1 VVFNGYS
8 GSPINRIDR
17 HDTTEIS
24 ITGTLT
30 YEITH
35 KERQKLNKNKNKNKK
50 NKSKQSSSRDLFPNI
65 EEIWNNLIFILSEVC
80 SLVSMNL

>member
-35 KERQKLNKNKNKNKK
+35 KERQKLNKNKNKQNK
-50 NKSKQSSSRDLFPNI
+50 NKIKIKQSKA
-65 EEIWNNLIFILSEVC
+65 
-80 SLVSMNL
+80 